1 MSEEQRYE
9 TQRMDQ
15 HGIVA
20 GICHEFDL
28 DKEID
33 QMESGRILAWL
44 EVLSWNSSDKS
55 TFMASI
61 KAYSNQLLEEEQG
74 HQFKNIIWKTLKGA
88 ECGNEV
94 KTYE

>member
-44 EVLSWNSSDKS
+44 EVLS
-55 TFMASI
+55 
-61 KAYSNQLLEEEQG
+61 
-74 HQFKNIIWKTLKGA
+74 
-88 ECGNEV
+88 
-94 KTYE
+94 